1 MIEVELR
8 QLLCPMTF
16 GSGTLRDRNCVGK
29 HCAACSTYL
38 EHESK
43 PVGMDMPEPWK
54 KHGHRTGE
62 GGAVTHRQTWVRE
75 HVFCTLYPGT
85 RRNER

>member
-1 MIEVELR
+1 MIEAELK

-16 GSGTLRDRNCVGK
+16 MRGTAAACVGK

-54 KHGHRTGE
+54 KHGHPTGE